1 MLKSSS
7 NRKSPSISTTPTI
20 TKNSHPCTPAALSHP
35 SPLATTEAIKAEAD
49 AVAEEEEEDVV
60 ARAWDKVGA
69 VANAR
74 KEAALP
80 EAVVAGAPAKTIIS
94 KGI

>member
-1 MLKSSS
+1 
-7 NRKSPSISTTPTI
+7 
-20 TKNSHPCTPAALSHP
+20 
-35 SPLATTEAIKAEAD
+35 
-49 AVAEEEEEDVV
+49 VAEEEEEDVV